1 MNRDGFDDPILLELV
16 RYSLDAI
23 ADEMS
28 LVLVRTA
35 YSINLKNTMDMC
47 CAICD
52 ADGRLIVQGLTLPL
66 HLGSIPEAM
75 RAVLAKF
82 RGRIE
87 EGDMFVL
94 NDPFEGGSHL
104 PDFFLFRPIFLK
116 GRHIAWAVS
125 EAHHLDVGG
134 MTPGGNG
141 CDATEIFQEG
151 IRISPTKM
159 IARGERNEAVF
170 DFIAS
175 NVRVPRHVLGDI
187 EAQIAACDTGK
198 RAFLALVERYGY
210 DRLMA
215 CVEALLDQSERY
227 ARAAIAAMP
236 DGTYEFTDHVD
247 DDGIDPG
254 PIPIKVTVTVAGDRL
269 RADFTGTSKQVK
281 GAINATLS
289 FTTSAVLATVRHLI
303 PGNLPNNEG
312 FFRPIEIY
320 APPGTVVNAQMPASV
335 AARGLTGFRLAN
347 VMFGALA
354 QIAPDRVFA
363 CEVGAD
369 TGISFG
375 GIDANGKPFVF
386 LEFVCGSW
394 GGRPLLDGVDACGSS
409 VVNFSNNPA
418 EVVEWEYP
426 ITIERYGYVADSGG
440 AGKHRGGLAIER
452 QYRFRVDSGHLQLR
466 TDRIKFRPYG
476 LQGGEP
482 GAASRNV
489 VRHGGEERELPGKCT
504 LTVTRNDV
512 FHHVLAGAGGWG
524 DPLTRDPALIRE
536 DLLDGKITPDFARA
550 RHGVSVRLGPDAQ
563 VLEVTRP

>member
-1 MNRDGFDDPILLELV
+1 M
-16 RYSLDAI
+16 
-23 ADEMS
+23 
-28 LVLVRTA
+28 
-35 YSINLKNTMDMC
+35 
-47 CAICD
+47 
-52 ADGRLIVQGLTLPL
+52 
-66 HLGSIPEAM
+66 
-75 RAVLAKF
+75 
-82 RGRIE
+82 
-87 EGDMFVL
+87 
-94 NDPFEGGSHL
+94 
-104 PDFFLFRPIFLK
+104 
-116 GRHIAWAVS
+116 
-125 EAHHLDVGG
+125 
-134 MTPGGNG
+134 
-141 CDATEIFQEG
+141 
-151 IRISPTKM
+151 
-159 IARGERNEAVF
+159 
-170 DFIAS
+170 
-175 NVRVPRHVLGDI
+175 PRVLGDV

-198 RAFLALVERYGY
+198 RALPRPGRRC
-210 DRLMA
+210 RLRPA
-215 CVEALLDQSERY
+215 GCVEGLLDQSERY
-227 ARAAIAAMP
+227 ARAAIAARP

-281 GAINATLS
+281 GAINAPLS

-466 TDRIKFRPYG
+466 TDRIKFQPYG

-489 VRHGGEERELPGKCT
+489 AMAAGASCRACT

-512 FHHVLAGAGGWG
+512 FHHVLRRRW
-524 DPLTRDPALIRE
+524 
-536 DLLDGKITPDFARA
+536 
-550 RHGVSVRLGPDAQ
+550 LG
-563 VLEVTRP
+563 